1 MNLVRAENKS
11 SQSREQS
18 VLFSSYVQ
26 YQVLRKAKTSIQ
38 KLEQTLCSLLKMK
51 GNCKYLQVFAWTKS
65 LDMVYMYLLNRDIYT
80 AEPIKALQ
88 PTVALVVAISKG
100 Q

>member
-1 MNLVRAENKS
+1 
-11 SQSREQS
+11 
-18 VLFSSYVQ
+18 
-26 YQVLRKAKTSIQ
+26 
-38 KLEQTLCSLLKMK
+38 MK

-100 Q
+100 QWEVCQSTEHCVSEILLSVRKVKKLSQSFLSFQVSKLL